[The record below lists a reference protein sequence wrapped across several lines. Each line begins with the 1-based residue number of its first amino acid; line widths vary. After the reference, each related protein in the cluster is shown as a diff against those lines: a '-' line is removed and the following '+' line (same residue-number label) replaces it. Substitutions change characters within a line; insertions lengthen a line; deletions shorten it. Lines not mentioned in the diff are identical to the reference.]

1 MAKQTKYDDRTD
13 VEKQTDT
20 AKGVALTAG
29 GAASAAAIAN
39 QVQKQIVGNRLL
51 NMMYQSQEGKK
62 LLTKTGT
69 APDVK
74 DPNFNKKDQP
84 KPKTAIDKIKER
96 LSPTTETKATGQTGG
111 RVGKSQGISKT
122 QIRKSATDVSI
133 QEQIRK
139 IVNEEMARV
148 KTASEK
154 ITEPFD
160 AATKT
165 NNNAVLEQFKKANP
179 FAKFD
184 ISKPDIQSEAFSAFN
199 KYHPNVTYDNA
210 NAQHRRML
218 ESAWRKETEKVDP
231 DLNNPEH
238 LKWLK
243 NAGYK
248 ESDTPTVNQG
258 AVTKSMTRQQ
268 IESETQQGRQA
279 VKEQKVGQPEKVKEA
294 QVAVD
299 KAKTAPR
306 PGTDE
311 ITAAREA
318 AAQALKDF
326 EQTKSNANV
335 GPLVDQNAGRVREAL
350 ASKMPQLV
358 AARRS
363 LIRQYNAAVKDLGPK
378 PQAGTASSS
387 RKALAEWN
395 AKQQALTEM
404 KSQLDTLERV
414 VTKSGGLAPG
424 FEVPTDDM
432 GGRMIYP
439 SIDDVLSGSGRLGN
453 TEFVGNM
460 TGMLTAAGRFDSNVP
475 QNPDVMGARS
485 NFNDALGN
493 YNQLQKQAASYE
505 PNLERARSARD
516 IAAAPVPPYAQPRE
530 QFNGGPFSYE
540 VPESSPELFYTSG
553 RDAQDP
559 YANLGARGDI
569 IPERPSSPA
578 MSRDAIFDT
587 GQFTNWMDQYNAELP
602 QVQPRTA
609 VRDTQNLGRLKAI
622 ASNMPDQ
629 ESTGLL
635 ARLSKLIGG
644 GVSPS
649 AVSNASNQAT
659 IKANNDAALQAFS
672 QTYKRGADLNNP
684 EHVKWLQSN
693 GYTNPNLP
701 VTGEESVDSVLGGRK
716 NITLPDLGWNRRA
729 QAFDAATQIGLRTGS
744 LNPELIKGKAS
755 RAKGYAGSIAG
766 GAIPIAAGY
775 LWNRAENDSAEKAA
789 KAQVAKQ
796 TAQRPVVQQQFAT
809 NAAIE
814 RKAAEAVSMM
824 LKNEGGQP
832 VNPTAIRIKTI
843 NALRSPGIDE
853 KLAKFYKDNQKDFDS
868 AIETEVRKALGG
880 K

>member
-84 KPKTAIDKIKER
+84 KPKTAIDKVKER

-139 IVNEEMARV
+139 IVNEEIGRV
-148 KTASEK
+148 KAASEK
-154 ITEPFD
+154 ITSPLT
-160 AATKT
+160 AATKSEKT
-165 NNNAVLEQFKKANP
+165 PAVE
-179 FAKFD
+179 
-184 ISKPDIQSEAFSAFN
+184 
-199 KYHPNVTYDNA
+199 
-210 NAQHRRML
+210 
-218 ESAWRKETEKVDP
+218 
-231 DLNNPEH
+231 
-238 LKWLK
+238 
-243 NAGYK
+243 
-248 ESDTPTVNQG
+248 
-258 AVTKSMTRQQ
+258 KSMSRQQ

-299 KAKTAPR
+299 KAKSAPR

-358 AARRS
+358 SARRS
-363 LIRQYNAAVKDLGPK
+363 LIRQYNAAAKDLGPK

-453 TEFVGNM
+453 TEFAGNM
-460 TGMLTAAGRFDSNVP
+460 AGMLTAAGGFDSNVP

-485 NFNDALGN
+485 SFNDALGN
-493 YNQLQKQAASYE
+493 YNQLQNQAASYE

-516 IAAAPVPPYAQPRE
+516 MVAAPVPPYAQPRE
-530 QFNGGPFSYE
+530 QYNGGPFSYE

-622 ASNMPDQ
+622 ASNMPEQ

-635 ARLSKLIGG
+635 ARLSKLMGG

-649 AVSNASNQAT
+649 AVSNASSQAT

-693 GYTNPNLP
+693 GYTNANLP

-744 LNPELIKGKAS
+744 LNPELIKGKTS

-775 LWNRAENDSAEKAA
+775 LWNRAENDSAEKLA

-796 TAQRPVVQQQFAT
+796 SAQKPAVQQQFAT

-824 LKNEGGQP
+824 LKAEGGQP
-832 VNPTAIRIKTI
+832 VNSTAIRIKTI
-843 NALRSPGIDE
+843 NALRSPGIDA

-868 AIETEVRKALGG
+868 AIETEVRKAMGG